1 MWSHKVENKGDKL
14 KKMRKKSFI
23 KALVRESRFEII
35 VFGVLLY
42 LIITGLLGCRLF
54 SGKSGGR
61 AFVIGNL
68 VGIIVLLCLAL
79 VLLIAWLVFLLI
91 SAAVGKIGAVKR
103 YTKLPLSADEIRECI
118 NNNTFKDSEEYFK
131 YICDQM
137 RYKAGTGRFTYW
149 SSLKLSNKDLYECCN
164 AAEEVFGKPVMI
176 GCSLYQYLMDY
187 DLAFPVSTTLG
198 NDRISAYT
206 LSEGCTSI
214 CKGICSQL

>member
-23 KALVRESRFEII
+23 KVLVRESRFEII
-35 VFGVLLY
+35 VFGILLY

-68 VGIIVLLCLAL
+68 VGIIVLSCMAL

-103 YTKLPLSADEIRECI
+103 YTNLPLSADELRECM

-137 RYKAGTGRFTYW
+137 RYKAGTGRFTCW
-149 SSLKLSNKDLYECCN
+149 SSLKLSKKDLYELCN
-164 AAEEVFGKPVMI
+164 AAQEVFGKPVMI
-176 GCSLYQYLMDY
+176 GCSLCQYLMDY
-187 DLAFPVSTTLG
+187 DLAFPVSTTLE
-198 NDRISAYT
+198 NDRISAYI